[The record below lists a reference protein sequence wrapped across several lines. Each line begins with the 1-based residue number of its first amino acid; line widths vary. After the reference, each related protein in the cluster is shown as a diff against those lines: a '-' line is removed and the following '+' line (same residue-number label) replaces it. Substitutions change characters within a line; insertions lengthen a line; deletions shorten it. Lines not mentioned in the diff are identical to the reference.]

1 MVRRRDDRRDHYPQG
16 RREILTR
23 ITEIIEMKWIRGI
36 GFLVSLYWIPRQTPK
51 HRARME
57 AQVAAVKAR
66 YPELWQ

>member
-1 MVRRRDDRRDHYPQG
+1 
-16 RREILTR
+16 
-23 ITEIIEMKWIRGI
+23 MKWIRGI